1 MSPPVPQGRSPASV
15 SSEKNRL
22 ICAAEGPR
30 NTYSGGYAGAF
41 LSTSCLD
48 DVFSIEKFS
57 EKTFI
62 KFLSVSPE
70 RVIFELKG
78 TDAAIPNALRR
89 ILISEVPTVAV
100 ETVQI
105 WQNTGVIQDEVLAH
119 RLGLIPFVVDPT
131 ALDYRRPNQDFTDEN
146 ALRVSLHVKCTEQSL
161 GPHQPSLPVYARD
174 IKWEPMSPSQKEAF
188 AANPPRAVHPDILIT
203 KLRPGQEIEL
213 KAYLEKGVGKTH
225 AKWSPVCTAVY
236 RLEPEIAFKEPIR
249 GEEARDLCSLCPMGV
264 FDIEDTTGE
273 AYARHPR
280 NCTTCRACIERFPKE
295 IEIRKIKD
303 HFIFSIE
310 STGSIPAPL
319 LFKMAIEVLKE
330 KALTFRQ
337 IIDAKLAS
345 GI

>member
-1 MSPPVPQGRSPASV
+1 MSPPGYQGRPSASIPLN
-15 SSEKNRL
+15 SNRL
-22 ICAAEGPR
+22 VCAAEGPR
-30 NTYSGGYAGAF
+30 HTSSGGYAGAF
-41 LSTSCLD
+41 LSSSYVD
-48 DVFSIEKFS
+48 DVFSIDKFC
-57 EKTFI
+57 ERTFI

-70 RVIFELKG
+70 RVVFELKG
-78 TDAAIPNALRR
+78 VDAAIPNALRR
-89 ILISEVPTVAV
+89 ILISEVPTIAI

-105 WQNTGVIQDEVLAH
+105 WQNTGVVQDEVLAH

-131 ALDYRRPNQDFTDEN
+131 ALNYRQPNQEFTDEN

-161 GPHQPSLPVYARD
+161 GPHQTSLPVYARD

-236 RLEPEIAFKEPIR
+236 RLEPEIVFKEPIQ
-249 GEEARDLCSLCPMGV
+249 GEEASDLCSLCPMGV
-264 FDIEDTTGE
+264 FDVEDTTGE
-273 AYARHPR
+273 AYARYPR
-280 NCTTCRACIERFPKE
+280 NCTTCRACIERFPNG
-295 IEIRKIKD
+295 IELRKIKD

-310 STGSIPAPL
+310 STGSVPAPL
-319 LFKMAIEVLKE
+319 LFKMAIEILKE

-337 IIDAKLAS
+337 IIDVKLAS